1 MTNSN
6 STVARPKRGRLFRW
20 TRNIILVIA
29 VLVLVLAI
37 AGASYQAI
45 ENAADAR
52 RFPQE
57 GRSVDVGGYKLS
69 IHCTGRGSP
78 TVILDSGLGVPAI
91 GWRSVQ
97 SEIAEFTRV
106 CSYDR
111 AGYGWSDP
119 GPMPRTSAQI
129 VKELHALLQN
139 AGEKP
144 PYVLAGHSFGGYNV
158 RVYNGQYPDEV
169 AGMVLVDAS
178 HEEQVALMPP
188 AAKKYFDEQEK
199 QLKTAQMIAPV
210 LTRLGVARFM
220 ARKQEL
226 PKGVSKD
233 LFEEFLYLT
242 LTTKFAQATAAELE
256 SFNESAKQVRSAGIL
271 GEKPLV
277 VLTAGEN
284 ADEKDLPKGFPK
296 KAFEDFHVL
305 WVNDLQMREARLS
318 TRGKRVMVPDSTHMI
333 PFERP
338 DTIVSAVREV
348 CAAVN
353 SPQAR
358 DELFPVH

>member
-1 MTNSN
+1 MPIPN

-20 TRNIILVIA
+20 TRNAILIILV
-29 VLVLVLAI
+29 LVVAAAI

-45 ENAADAR
+45 ETRADAL

-57 GRSVDVGGYKLS
+57 GRSVDVGGHKLS
-69 IHCTGRGSP
+69 IHCTGQGSP

-91 GWRSVQ
+91 GWRSAQ
-97 SEIAEFTRV
+97 SEIAKFTRV

-139 AGEKP
+139 AGERP
-144 PYVLAGHSFGGYNV
+144 PYILVGHSFGGYNV

-178 HEEQVALMPP
+178 HEDQVALMPP
-188 AAKKYFDEQEK
+188 AAKKYFDDQEK
-199 QLKTAQMIAPV
+199 QLKTEQMIAPV
-210 LTRLGVARFM
+210 LIRLGVARFM
-220 ARKQEL
+220 ANKQEP

-233 LFEEFLYLT
+233 LLEESLYLT
-242 LTTKFAQATAAELE
+242 LTPKFAEATASELG
-256 SFNESAKQVRSAGIL
+256 SFDESAKQVRSAGTL

-277 VLTAGEN
+277 VLTAGQN

-296 KAFEDFHVL
+296 QAFEDFHVL
-305 WVNDLQMREARLS
+305 WVNDLQMREAHLS
-318 TRGKRVMVPDSTHMI
+318 TRGKRILVPDSTHMI

-338 DTIVSAVREV
+338 DTIVNAVREV
-348 CAAVN
+348 YAAVN

-358 DELFPVH
+358 DEFFPRQ